1 MIIQICKILLSL
13 ILGFFIGLERK
24 KHGKS
29 IGIKTFSLICIGSTL
44 FCLIAVSN
52 NTNDYSRIT
61 AQIVSGI
68 GFLGAGI
75 IFKDNNHEI
84 PFYSESNECTL
95 DNISEILNR
104 YCNVKSTCN

>member
-52 NTNDYSRIT
+52 NTNSD
-61 AQIVSGI
+61 
-68 GFLGAGI
+68 
-75 IFKDNNHEI
+75 
-84 PFYSESNECTL
+84 
-95 DNISEILNR
+95 
-104 YCNVKSTCN
+104 